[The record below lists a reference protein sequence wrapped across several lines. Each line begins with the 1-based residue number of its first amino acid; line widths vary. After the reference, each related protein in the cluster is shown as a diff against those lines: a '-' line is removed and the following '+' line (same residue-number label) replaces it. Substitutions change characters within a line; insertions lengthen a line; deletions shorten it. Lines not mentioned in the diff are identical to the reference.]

1 MKIKDIRKL
10 NTAEL
15 NKKLAELR
23 ARSREL
29 RFSLVNNQLK
39 DVRALRTVKKEIA
52 RILSILNENRSK

>member
-1 MKIKDIRKL
+1 MKVKEIRKF
-10 NTAEL
+10 NQAEL

-39 DVRALRTVKKEIA
+39 DIRELRTVKKDIA
-52 RILSILNENRSK
+52 RILSVLNEERNK